1 MMRKINER
9 GSLRLDSRRRG
20 SVMIEAALVSV
31 FVLIPLT
38 LAIIQYGI
46 IFNATNTLSQVTREG
61 ARAAA
66 VFALKTAD
74 ESPGINQ
81 TSDQYIISRIQAAAA
96 PTSLDMSDAAIA
108 RGDVTISITPA
119 MNSTTSTPRVEGQ
132 PIQVSIS
139 YNMRSK
145 YFFPW
150 LTGGH
155 NPNPTNNAAY
165 KDGGGFVAMPAGITR
180 TSTMMIE

>member
-1 MMRKINER
+1 MMWKINER
-9 GSLRLDSRRRG
+9 GYLKPGSRRRG

-66 VFALKTAD
+66 VFALKTAAQN
-74 ESPGINQ
+74 PGISQN
-81 TSDQYIISRIQAAAA
+81 SDQYIVSRIQAAAA

-108 RGDVTISITPA
+108 RGDVSISITPA
-119 MNSTTSTPRVEGQ
+119 MNAGTSTPRVKGQ
-132 PIQVSIS
+132 PIQVAIS
-139 YNMRSK
+139 YNMRRK

-150 LTGGH
+150 LS
-155 NPNPTNNAAY
+155 
-165 KDGGGFVAMPAGITR
+165 GGGPGTDANGKATTSFAVMPMVITR
-180 TSTMMIE
+180 TATMMIE